1 VSASV
6 AELPMPAR
14 PDAAGH
20 YGASGHEVALA
31 DVFTS
36 TSWMVQGDAAR
47 APFAM
52 QCVRLFDLDLPRG
65 PNTTAYGA
73 SWTALWLGPRSWL
86 LIADPQVDPL
96 PPGAFL
102 AARDAL
108 IEHGGALFDTSASRV
123 AFAVSGARAAT
134 VLAKNCPIDLHASVF
149 SAGSCAQTVLGHINV
164 LLYKPDTT
172 TMIIVMVARSF
183 ARDVWRALCT
193 SSAQY
198 GFDVVQPVRFGDEA
212 AHRAPV

>member
-1 VSASV
+1 MLRGRRSRWNAC
-6 AELPMPAR
+6 
-14 PDAAGH
+14 GC
-20 YGASGHEVALA
+20 
-31 DVFTS
+31 S
-36 TSWMVQGDAAR
+36 TSIFRVA
-47 APFAM
+47 
-52 QCVRLFDLDLPRG
+52 
-65 PNTTAYGA
+65 PNTTAHGA

-86 LIADPQVDPL
+86 LIAAPHVDTL

-108 IEHGGALFDTSASRV
+108 NEQGGALFDTSASRV

-149 SAGSCAQTVLGHINV
+149 SAGSCAQTVLGHVNG
-164 LLYKPDTT
+164 LLYKPDATT
-172 TMIIVMVARSF
+172 TIIVMVARSF

-198 GFDVVQPVRFGDEA
+198 GFDVVQPARFGDEA